1 MVSDLPS
8 SYEQSMPPDIYRK
21 KWKEIFEKQAPGNP
35 LQVVKDTFLDHLPKF
50 SLPLGEDSVK
60 WTVWLSED
68 ALWARI
74 NTLSQITVLKGDE
87 RENAIK
93 VFKDALAG
101 DDVERNDKGEI
112 AAHGVT
118 YFAWTD
124 RI

>member
-1 MVSDLPS
+1 M
-8 SYEQSMPPDIYRK
+8 
-21 KWKEIFEKQAPGNP
+21 
-35 LQVVKDTFLDHLPKF
+35 DHLPKF
-50 SLPLGEDSVK
+50 SLPLGEDSVN

-74 NTLSQITVLKGDE
+74 NTLSQITVLKGEE
-87 RENAIK
+87 RENAVK

-101 DDVERNDKGEI
+101 DDVERNEKGEI